1 MTIDRL
7 RAIRAFKAVVE
18 AESYSGA
25 ARKLGLS
32 RSHLSKTI
40 KELEGELGVQLLHR
54 TTKQVRTTE
63 PGQAYFEACARIVND
78 LDEAELALGSMQRE
92 IRGTLKVLAPKS
104 FAVLALVPAV
114 RDFNLRYP
122 DLEVSLYMID
132 QFLDPVAHGFDVVL
146 RYGEQPDSALVGR
159 RICAFPQLLC
169 ASPAYLAE
177 RGTPTRP
184 EELAG
189 HECLRN
195 LTSMRD
201 SRWRFDGPD
210 GPVTVEVRGRLS
222 ANSTVLLREALLA
235 GYGIGIMP
243 DYTVAREIAAGA
255 VRTLL
260 PGWRLPPQ
268 PLHAVYPPERPLTAK
283 VRLFVDFLVTRFA
296 PAA

>member
-1 MTIDRL
+1 MPIDRL

-40 KELEGELGVQLLHR
+40 KELEETLGVQLLHR

-132 QFLDPVAHGFDVVL
+132 QFLDPVAHGFDVAL

-159 RICAFPQLLC
+159 RICDFAQIVC

-177 RGTPTRP
+177 RGTPMRP
-184 EELAG
+184 EQLAD

-195 LTSMRD
+195 LTSARD
-201 SRWRFDGPD
+201 SRWRFAVSDTMTSPL
-210 GPVTVEVRGRLS
+210 R
-222 ANSTVLLREALLA
+222 LRERTSDPSRALCSSQRHPNVPSSPPSPSA
-235 GYGIGIMP
+235 GLCP
-243 DYTVAREIAAGA
+243 ATRDQFRVPEHARGYAA
-255 VRTLL
+255 
-260 PGWRLPPQ
+260 
-268 PLHAVYPPERPLTAK
+268 
-283 VRLFVDFLVTRFA
+283 
-296 PAA
+296 